1 MYKMKNFFKILKRNN
16 KTINTSTISGHID
29 TKEISN
35 IELISQ
41 YKVDIKE
48 IKIENQP
55 FRLSGLLHI
64 LTNKVALLLQE
75 YSHTLYY
82 DVENEVGRYIVGDND
97 YLEQILEILI
107 KDALVINK
115 NSEIMLKISKFK
127 NKYLVFDVINEKG
140 MIQKDIYKQYVDAKD
155 IIVTQNESVNTFAKA
170 KIIAKS
176 MNGDIVLK
184 STKLHGTHYT
194 LTIPYYEDK
203 NSRRHQEELKKF
215 LAGKKAL
222 FIGENKSDIQRT
234 QYIFE
239 AYGIDIENMKLDD
252 FESKKPNLSEY
263 DMAIMRSKNLS
274 YKHISFFKTIYQ
286 DEKSDF
292 KIIIVHELF
301 EDEKKIALS
310 KSIAHA
316 ELYNPSVI
324 GDVEEILYQI
334 FILKSKAVKGIN
346 NIEIFDS
353 KAFTIKGDCEFEES
367 EFEQY
372 KGANIAIVE
381 DSKVDEKILQN
392 ILKKEGIT
400 LFCMHNGSEMID
412 LLKNEEIDIIFTDIN
427 MPVIDGMLM
436 TKKIRSVKIWSKIPI
451 ISISSMAFPHELK
464 MMEQA
469 GINAFI
475 PKPIEV
481 KDIHMALKTFL
492 VMTDKIRMRKK
503 SQKQIHFS
511 FNKEVLDIGKG
522 LSKSNDNMKYLD
534 QVVKTMEFL
543 KDTLDSFENMI
554 YDEKYIALGEYI
566 KLVLPMYEKIHATTM
581 IKMFKDL
588 NYFISQKQR
597 RYLVDYVPL
606 YQKNW
611 RALEKEV
618 EKYTNSI

>member
-1 MYKMKNFFKILKRNN
+1 MKNFFKILKRNN